1 MGIPY
6 SREINKAFGELNK
19 AYGQVTP
26 LIEAAYEVL
35 ETTKN
40 ISLLVAAVQVINGI
54 LLFCVLLTMLGLL
67 ITMNPGMTKERD
79 ELVTPV
85 LRWIVRW
92 AFVARTAVMSFVVI
106 FISALILYLAVRLG
120 IGPFAERQRLVG
132 GIDDDD
138 DDNDNDEEETE
149 KEEGGEAEGKPE

>member
-54 LLFCVLLTMLGLL
+54 LLFFVLLTMFGLL
-67 ITMNPGMTKERD
+67 ITMNPDMTKERD

-85 LRWIVRW
+85 LRWVGRW
-92 AFVARTAVMSFVVI
+92 AFVAKTAVVSFAVL
-106 FISALILYLAVRLG
+106 FISALILYLAVRWG
-120 IGPFAERQRLVG
+120 VGPFAERQKLVA
-132 GIDDDD
+132 GIDD
-138 DDNDNDEEETE
+138 EEEEGQADGEGE
-149 KEEGGEAEGKPE
+149 KAEGDEAEEKSE